1 MRIYLIDD
9 DDRLRAGL
17 RDVLQRSGHEVRVAE
32 NGLSAARMLQEWP
45 ADLVICDM
53 LMPDAEG
60 FEVLREVRGSIGK
73 GTKFIMISGASGEL
87 SEFLARA
94 PMLGADAVLQK
105 PFAPSELLSLI
116 ESIFSNKNRSETCVV
131 GA

>member
-17 RDVLQRSGHEVRVAE
+17 RDVLERSGHVVQVAE
-32 NGLSAARMLQEWP
+32 NGLSAARILQEWP

-60 FEVLREVRGSIGK
+60 FEVLREVRSSVDPR
-73 GTKFIMISGASGEL
+73 TKFIMISGASGEL

-105 PFAPSELLSLI
+105 PFAPSELLKLI
-116 ESIFSNKNRSETCVV
+116 ESLFASTGSSTTCAM